1 MWHDMVTL
9 QEAGAIEGSMTGIR
23 RIDEIIQINAD
34 RLSVALD
41 NHMRSTFMPDAR
53 KELRKFTSAEAA
65 EFLAI
70 DAARLRKFHF
80 DGKIPEVEMDG
91 RGRRMYSAESLIE
104 IRRALETTSRKSGQ
118 FFPGRT
124 ATEKLQIIAV
134 ANYKGGSSKTTTAI
148 HLAQRL
154 ALRGYRVLAVDIDP
168 QASMTSMFGYSPETE
183 FRDGGTVYDAIRYD
197 EPMPMRDVV
206 RQTYFP
212 NLDLAAAGL
221 ILAEFEHET
230 PRALNE
236 GKEPR
241 FFQRLGLAIDQ
252 VQADY
257 DVVVID
263 CPPQLGF
270 LTMSAMIAATTVLI
284 TVIPSMLDIASMNQ
298 FLAMT
303 ASLLE
308 VVSRHGASL
317 EYDHLKFLIT
327 RFEPSDGPQAQ
338 MAGFLRA
345 LFTDQVMTNT
355 FLKSTAISDAGLTQ
369 QTLYEVDKSEFNRN
383 TYDRALESINNV
395 VGEMEGLLRESW
407 GRP

>member
-1 MWHDMVTL
+1 
-9 QEAGAIEGSMTGIR
+9 MTGIR

-197 EPMPMRDVV
+197 EPMPMRDVI
-206 RQTYFP
+206 RETYFP

-221 ILAEFEHET
+221 ILAEFEYET

-236 GKEPR
+236 GKE
-241 FFQRLGLAIDQ
+241 LDSSNGLVSPLIRCRQ
-252 VQADY
+252 
-257 DVVVID
+257 
-263 CPPQLGF
+263 
-270 LTMSAMIAATTVLI
+270 TMM
-284 TVIPSMLDIASMNQ
+284 
-298 FLAMT
+298 
-303 ASLLE
+303 
-308 VVSRHGASL
+308 
-317 EYDHLKFLIT
+317 
-327 RFEPSDGPQAQ
+327 
-338 MAGFLRA
+338 
-345 LFTDQVMTNT
+345 
-355 FLKSTAISDAGLTQ
+355 
-369 QTLYEVDKSEFNRN
+369 
-383 TYDRALESINNV
+383 
-395 VGEMEGLLRESW
+395 W
-407 GRP
+407 W